1 MLNSQVILV
10 LILIE
15 KIVFIDE
22 FEVPYV
28 LRSALK
34 IVRRLLRICVYFQK
48 ATVDTFYAVQHF

>member
-1 MLNSQVILV
+1 M
-10 LILIE
+10 E
-15 KIVFIDE
+15 KIVFINE